1 MLSKTAFHSLV
12 RILGLLKSSKLE
24 YLKTAEGKHSTEV
37 KRFLHRQARLRHHYF
52 QNLEVKIRTI
62 TPDNEALHIAGV
74 KMEQRLVA
82 SLVESQ
88 KTSFESC
95 LEVDK
100 ELLGLFENVDIS
112 EIPTEDLKAK
122 LKEAIQ
128 SLESMQKK
136 TTTKIKSWF

>member
-1 MLSKTAFHSLV
+1 MTSKATFRPIV

-24 YLKTAEGKHSTEV
+24 YLKTSEGKHSTEV

-52 QNLEVKIRTI
+52 QSLELKIRNI
-62 TPDNEALHIAGV
+62 APDTETLNIAGV
-74 KMEQRLVA
+74 QMEQRLVA
-82 SLVESQ
+82 SLNESQ

-95 LEVDK
+95 LEVDN
-100 ELLGLFENVDIS
+100 ELLSLLENVDIS
-112 EIPTEDLKAK
+112 EIPTKDLTGK

-136 TTTKIKSWF
+136 AASKINSWF

>member
-112 EIPTEDLKAK
+112 EIPTEDLKGK

-136 TTTKIKSWF
+136 TASKITSWF

>member
-1 MLSKTAFHSLV
+1 MLSKTVFNSLV

-100 ELLGLFENVDIS
+100 ELLSLFENVDIS
-112 EIPTEDLKAK
+112 EIPTEDLKGK

-136 TTTKIKSWF
+136 TASKITSWF

>member
-1 MLSKTAFHSLV
+1 
-12 RILGLLKSSKLE
+12 
-24 YLKTAEGKHSTEV
+24 
-37 KRFLHRQARLRHHYF
+37 
-52 QNLEVKIRTI
+52 
-62 TPDNEALHIAGV
+62 
-74 KMEQRLVA
+74 MEQRLVA

-112 EIPTEDLKAK
+112 EITTEDLKAK

-136 TTTKIKSWF
+136 TTPKIKSWF

>member
-1 MLSKTAFHSLV
+1 MLSKTAFQPLV

-136 TTTKIKSWF
+136 TTPKIKSWF